1 MLARKYPVMKVVI
14 SSTIIQGE
22 NQWSALSKEKN
33 SVENSLKKKRGK
45 GKVNNA
51 YYFEYATSE
60 MK

>member
-33 SVENSLKKKRGK
+33 SIENSYKKRGK

>member
-1 MLARKYPVMKVVI
+1 MKVVM

-33 SVENSLKKKRGK
+33 SVENSFKKKRGK

>member
-1 MLARKYPVMKVVI
+1 MKVVI

-22 NQWSALSKEKN
+22 KQWSALSKEKN
-33 SVENSLKKKRGK
+33 SIENSYKKRGK